1 MTDANGRELAE
12 LEQAASLLRDAI
24 TVDAPPPGLKGKVLL
39 AVELAA
45 TEQAPAPR
53 PPRRRF
59 RLAFGAGA
67 LAAAAAI
74 LLLALQLGGP
84 AGELEL
90 RAVLGSPNGAEATV
104 EVRKTGIGRVI
115 QLQTDEL
122 PILPKG
128 DYYELWFVGP
138 GDTPARPNR
147 ISAGTFHPDEN
158 GRSEVTFAAAVDP
171 ALFPVLSVTAEPGDG
186 DPRPTGPEVLRS
198 GPSRDRDR
206 DAGADPLTEPGDR
219 GGVEADAA
227 VRGRGAHRAADVPD
241 AVHGDLARAAG
252 ELLQDVRA
260 GAEGERVGPADVPCR
275 ERDGL
280 LDEVPPTRG
289 RRGSASDDGR
299 ERSDGLALAV
309 DGQHD
314 APRGR
319 RRRAS
324 SSETA
329 SSWPS

>member
-12 LEQAASLLRDAI
+12 LEQAAELLRDAI
-24 TVDAPPPGLKGKVLL
+24 ALDAPPTGLKDKVLL

-45 TEQAPAPR
+45 TERAPAPR

-74 LLLALQLGGP
+74 LLLALQLGGGP

-90 RAVLGSPNGAEATV
+90 RAVLDSPNGAEAAV
-104 EVRKTGIGRVI
+104 EVRKTGIGRVV

-198 GPSRDRDR
+198 
-206 DAGADPLTEPGDR
+206 
-219 GGVEADAA
+219 
-227 VRGRGAHRAADVPD
+227 
-241 AVHGDLARAAG
+241 
-252 ELLQDVRA
+252 
-260 GAEGERVGPADVPCR
+260 
-275 ERDGL
+275 
-280 LDEVPPTRG
+280 
-289 RRGSASDDGR
+289 RR
-299 ERSDGLALAV
+299 
-309 DGQHD
+309 
-314 APRGR
+314 
-319 RRRAS
+319 
-324 SSETA
+324 
-329 SSWPS
+329 

>member
-39 AVELAA
+39 AVEQAA

-53 PPRRRF
+53 PSRRRF
-59 RLAFGAGA
+59 RLAFSAGA

-74 LLLALQLGGP
+74 LLLALQLGSGP

-90 RAVLGSPNGAEATV
+90 RTALSSPNGAEATV

-115 QLQTDEL
+115 QLRTDEL
-122 PILPKG
+122 PILAKG

-198 GPSRDRDR
+198 
-206 DAGADPLTEPGDR
+206 
-219 GGVEADAA
+219 
-227 VRGRGAHRAADVPD
+227 
-241 AVHGDLARAAG
+241 
-252 ELLQDVRA
+252 
-260 GAEGERVGPADVPCR
+260 
-275 ERDGL
+275 
-280 LDEVPPTRG
+280 
-289 RRGSASDDGR
+289 RR
-299 ERSDGLALAV
+299 
-309 DGQHD
+309 
-314 APRGR
+314 
-319 RRRAS
+319 
-324 SSETA
+324 
-329 SSWPS
+329 